1 MVAAKHNFKMEQGAT
16 FSRTF
21 VLTDDVGTPIDIT
34 SYIARMQIRSSI
46 AASSTILDATSLGS
60 YMTVGSTDGKITL
73 TVPATVTSTY
83 TTIDSVYDLEV
94 QSPTGIVTRL
104 LEGSVKLDLNVTR

>member
-1 MVAAKHNFKMEQGAT
+1 MVAAKHTFKMEQGAT

-46 AASSTILDATSLGS
+46 AAISTILDASTTGS
-60 YMTVGSTDGKITL
+60 YMTIDGPNGKVTL

-104 LEGSVKLDLNVTR
+104 LEGSIKLDLNVTR